1 MDIGEALRSEH
12 SKSQTMRIVRF
23 IGDDPLKFKELMTI
37 FFGAEYRMTQRAAWP
52 VSNSVKNHPK
62 LIEPYLNKC
71 VDLLTRKDVH
81 NAVKRNV
88 VRLLQYVEIPKNVA
102 GKVYSHCIDLIDDI
116 NEPVAVRAFAITVAT
131 KIAKS
136 EASLIGELQLVVKKH
151 LPHTT
156 IAFRKRSRE
165 ILSLESTV

>member
-1 MDIGEALRSEH
+1 MNIGEALRSEH

-23 IGDDPLKFKELMTI
+23 IGDDPEKFKELMTI

-52 VSNSVKNHPK
+52 VSYCVKDHPE
-62 LIEPYLNKC
+62 LIGPYLNMC
-71 VDLLTRKDVH
+71 LDMLPRKDVPD
-81 NAVKRNV
+81 AVRRNV
-88 VRLLQYVEIPKNVA
+88 VRLLQYVEIPGKLA

-131 KIAKS
+131 KIARS
-136 EASLIGELQLVVKKH
+136 EPALIGELQLVVKKH

-165 ILSLESTV
+165 ILSRQ